1 MTALDVVK
9 QWGSAILAALAFI
22 GVFWNRLHIEHL
34 DVRADGLEIKYEK
47 AASRADRAEATVDEK
62 NDARDR
68 ADLKEERG
76 KQ

>member
-1 MTALDVVK
+1 MK
-9 QWGSAILAALAFI
+9 GI
-22 GVFWNRLHIEHL
+22 RLI
-34 DVRADGLEIKYEK
+34 VMNTN

-68 ADLKEERG
+68 ADQKEERS